1 MALPP
6 HPTGGIRQ
14 IQDEVGLVN
23 AATVIRKSLNVEGFL
38 AYTFECQEKGQTISI
53 KRGRGTP
60 EWPKQEIANYSN
72 LNISSHPAGRS
83 H

>member
-23 AATVIRKSLNVEGFL
+23 EATASKNQEQLKGIII
-38 AYTFECQEKGQTISI
+38 TFQ
-53 KRGRGTP
+53 KRILST
-60 EWPKQEIANYSN
+60 
-72 LNISSHPAGRS
+72 SHPGYYIRFIIKS
-83 H
+83 T